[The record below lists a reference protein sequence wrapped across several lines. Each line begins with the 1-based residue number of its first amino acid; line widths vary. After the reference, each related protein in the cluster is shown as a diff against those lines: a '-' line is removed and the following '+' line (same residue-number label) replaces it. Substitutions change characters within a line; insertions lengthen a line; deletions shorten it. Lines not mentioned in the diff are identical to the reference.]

1 MNKDKNKEKFKKNFL
16 KLCKEMKL
24 INEEIEEKYDIGI
37 DYEEE
42 DSLSFEEEQELDDFF
57 EESVDELSKLM
68 TPIEEE
74 DEEE

>member
-1 MNKDKNKEKFKKNFL
+1 MSKDKNKEKFKKNFL